1 MSFMDLV
8 RTVWSNLNR
17 MRGRVALT
25 AIGVIIGTA
34 AVLVLVSLGVGLQRS
49 ATGNLGSIGDL
60 TRITVVA
67 KQGPIV
73 IAEPASVRRGVS
85 GGKVGGPSSPTTP
98 NPLNDEALQRIAAL
112 EGVLVVTPFQNINGP
127 FTLTANRAQA
137 YSNIVGIDPTVT
149 DKLGWKLASGTGEL
163 KSGQAIA
170 GARIGDQFFDPR
182 RGRPVPIRDL
192 QGLSLKLEVQRYG
205 SEGITGTRTQ
215 RITIVGV
222 LAPQG
227 ENDYQLFMPLK
238 DVLALNDYVQ
248 GRRFDPKKD
257 SYNQAIVK
265 TVSSRQVPAVQQ
277 KIREM
282 GFDAYSLQDAV
293 QGVNSF
299 FRTLQAILGGIGGIA
314 LLVAAVGIANTLT
327 MAIYERTKEI
337 GLMKALGATNRDVM
351 SIFLGEAGSIG
362 FLGGLLGVLCGL
374 GAGVVINLFAA
385 SALSNASPG
394 VGPIIPPGP
403 GSSTGAILH
412 TPLWLLP
419 FAVIFATGVG
429 LVSGVYPALR
439 AAALDPL
446 RALKYE

>member
-1 MSFMDLV
+1 MSFTDLI

-49 ATGNLGSIGDL
+49 ATGSLGNIGDL
-60 TRITVVA
+60 TRITVIA
-67 KQGPIV
+67 RQGPVV
-73 IAEPASVRRGVS
+73 IAEPASVRRVVS
-85 GGKVGGPSSPTTP
+85 GSKMGGPSGPTNQ
-98 NPLNDEALQRIAAL
+98 NPLNDEALQHIAAL
-112 EGVLVVTPFQNINGP
+112 DGVLIVTPYQNINGP
-127 FTLTANRAQA
+127 FTITANRAQA
-137 YSNIVGIDPTVT
+137 YSNIVGIDPAVV

-182 RGRPVPIRDL
+182 RGRPVPIRDP

-205 SEGITGTRTQ
+205 PEGVTGTRTQ

-394 VGPIIPPGP
+394 VGPIIPRGP
-403 GSSTGAILH
+403 GGATGPILH